1 MINNK
6 KVFILYIIC
15 FFLFA
20 SFFLFPKY
28 SDNTRLFSFYLK
40 EKIQDPFFYINNNI
54 INFVHTFKE
63 KKDLIKRNE
72 DLIKQNKF
80 LQNVNSYLRLLSS
93 KYNDQYKVFHN
104 TNTPIP
110 KSIGVKV
117 IGDRDLT
124 FNKSFI
130 INKGSKDGIEISN
143 YVIDG
148 NEIIGRVKS
157 VYSQSADVVTVK
169 SLDYGEGVIIDGKS
183 YIVTGT
189 NNDYLSFL
197 RKKNSSQEYTF
208 FKDQIAFV
216 KINSLN
222 LILGKIDFKG
232 DQPII
237 YTKYNFDLDNLRV
250 VLND

>member
-15 FFLFA
+15 FFLFV

-28 SDNTRLFSFYLK
+28 SDDTRLFSFYLK
-40 EKIQDPFFYINNNI
+40 EKIQDPFFYINNSI
-54 INFVHTFKE
+54 INFTHTFKE

-72 DLIKQNKF
+72 DLIKQNEF
-80 LQNVNSYLRLLSS
+80 LRNVNSYLRLLSS

-110 KSIGVKV
+110 KSIGVKI
-117 IGDRDLT
+117 IGDSNLT

-143 YVIDG
+143 YVING

-169 SLDYGEGVIIDGKS
+169 SLDYGEEVVIDGKS

-197 RKKNSSQEYTF
+197 RKKNSSKEYTF
-208 FKDQIAFV
+208 SKDQIAFV

-222 LILGKIDFKG
+222 LILGKIDFKD

-237 YTKYNFDLDNLRV
+237 YTKYNFNLDNLRV

>member
-15 FFLFA
+15 FFLFV

-28 SDNTRLFSFYLK
+28 SDDTRLFSFYLK
-40 EKIQDPFFYINNNI
+40 EKIQDPFFYINNSI
-54 INFVHTFKE
+54 INFTHTFKE

-72 DLIKQNKF
+72 DLIKQNEF
-80 LQNVNSYLRLLSS
+80 LRNVNSYLRLLSS

-110 KSIGVKV
+110 KSIGVKI
-117 IGDRDLT
+117 IGDSNLT

-143 YVIDG
+143 YVING
-148 NEIIGRVKS
+148 NEIIGRIKS

-169 SLDYGEGVIIDGKS
+169 SLDYGEEVVIDGKS

-197 RKKNSSQEYTF
+197 RKKNSSKEYTF
-208 FKDQIAFV
+208 SKDQIAFV

-222 LILGKIDFKG
+222 LILGKIDFKD

-237 YTKYNFDLDNLRV
+237 YTKYNFNLDNLRV

>member
-6 KVFILYIIC
+6 KVFIIYIIC

-148 NEIIGRVKS
+148 NEIVGRVKS

-169 SLDYGEGVIIDGKS
+169 SLDNHY
-183 YIVTGT
+183 
-189 NNDYLSFL
+189 SF
-197 RKKNSSQEYTF
+197 R
-208 FKDQIAFV
+208 
-216 KINSLN
+216 
-222 LILGKIDFKG
+222 
-232 DQPII
+232 
-237 YTKYNFDLDNLRV
+237 
-250 VLND
+250 

>member
-104 TNTPIP
+104 TNAPIP
-110 KSIGVKV
+110 KSVGVKV

-208 FKDQIAFV
+208 SKDQIAFV

-222 LILGKIDFKG
+222 LILGKIDFKE

-237 YTKYNFDLDNLRV
+237 YTKYNFNLDNLRV

>member
-15 FFLFA
+15 FFLFV

-28 SDNTRLFSFYLK
+28 SDDTRLFSFYLK

-54 INFVHTFKE
+54 INFTHTFKE

-72 DLIKQNKF
+72 DLIKQNEF
-80 LQNVNSYLRLLSS
+80 LRNVNSYLRLLSS

-110 KSIGVKV
+110 KSIGVKI
-117 IGDRDLT
+117 IGDSNLT

-143 YVIDG
+143 YVING

-169 SLDYGEGVIIDGKS
+169 SLDYGEEVVIDGKS

-197 RKKNSSQEYTF
+197 RKKNSSKEYTF
-208 FKDQIAFV
+208 SKDQIAFV

-222 LILGKIDFKG
+222 LILGKIDFKE

-237 YTKYNFDLDNLRV
+237 YTKYNFNLDNLRV